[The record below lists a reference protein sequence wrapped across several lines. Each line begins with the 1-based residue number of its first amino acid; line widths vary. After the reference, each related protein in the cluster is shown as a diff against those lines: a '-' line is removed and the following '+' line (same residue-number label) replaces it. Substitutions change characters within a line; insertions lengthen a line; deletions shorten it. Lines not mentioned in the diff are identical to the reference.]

1 MKYHYTT
8 GVSCISYALYATI
21 TADLLNVCGRYREAD
36 IDLWPISPLHT
47 WPIWSS
53 MWPIWFNCGRY
64 RCNSSLFV
72 QYVTAHRFDITARS
86 LNTIKVIIMH
96 TSCVR
101 SWTLVHRNPLDVML
115 CYVTSCVAYCNALDL
130 DTNKIYKF

>member
-53 MWPIWFNCGRY
+53 MWPIWFVADIDVIRHCLYNMLPLTVLT
-64 RCNSSLFV
+64 SLP
-72 QYVTAHRFDITARS
+72 S